1 MGRIVFPQ
9 AAERS
14 AKPMNTKTVHGTC
27 VALGATGA
35 LIKGASG
42 AGKSDLALRFLY
54 LPADRLGAVP
64 ALVADDQVA
73 LRRDGGRILAS
84 CPQRLAGMIEV
95 RGCGIARLKAT
106 IQEAEVKLV
115 VHLGRTGDRPR
126 YPEKAEWET
135 VLDVPIR
142 SVLIDPFE
150 ASAPIKLA
158 LAIQDCFGES
168 VENPI

>member
-1 MGRIVFPQ
+1 MLTETARL
-9 AAERS
+9 S
-14 AKPMNTKTVHGTC
+14 MNTTTVHGTC
-27 VALGATGA
+27 VALGAAGA

-84 CPQRLAGMIEV
+84 CPQRLGGMIEV

-106 IQEAEVKLV
+106 APEAELKLIV
-115 VHLGRTGDRPR
+115 NLDRTGDRPR

-135 VLDVPIR
+135 VLDVAIR
-142 SVLIDPFE
+142 SVVIDPFE

-158 LAIQDCFGES
+158 LAIQDCLGES